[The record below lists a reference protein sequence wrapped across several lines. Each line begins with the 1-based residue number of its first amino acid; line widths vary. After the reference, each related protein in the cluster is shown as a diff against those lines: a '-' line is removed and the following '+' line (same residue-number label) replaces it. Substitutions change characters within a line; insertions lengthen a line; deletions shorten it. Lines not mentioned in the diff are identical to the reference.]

1 MRVGSKRKTCVNI
14 GLRHHV
20 GLKNVYTT
28 TRSNLNISKKKKIG
42 YANGLHEHTNLKVF
56 TRDELVRSN
65 EPSRSSPDSSVFSGT
80 NFVDDSS
87 RPRKI
92 DDQNDRREGRRPSS
106 T

>member
-20 GLKNVYTT
+20 GLENVYTT
-28 TRSNLNISKKKKIG
+28 TRSNLNISKKKIG
-42 YANGLHEHTNLKVF
+42 YANGLHEHTNLEVF

-65 EPSRSSPDSSVFSGT
+65 EPSRSSPDSSFFSGT

-92 DDQNDRREGRRPSS
+92 VD
-106 T
+106 